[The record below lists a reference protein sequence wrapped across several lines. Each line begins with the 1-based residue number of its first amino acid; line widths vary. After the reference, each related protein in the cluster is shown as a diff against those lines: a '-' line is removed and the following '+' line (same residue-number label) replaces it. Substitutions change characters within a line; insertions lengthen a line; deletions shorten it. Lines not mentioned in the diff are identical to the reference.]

1 MNRLYQYYLSAG
13 QYKKALTVAH
23 ALQIELKNTGVPYN
37 MAGRIY
43 SELGRFDQASDALKR
58 GFEIQPMPQIA
69 YNLGNSLISAGRSK
83 EAVTYFEYFI
93 EFHPDRQD
101 VVKKLQIIK
110 VLANLEEQIQSTP
123 DSTELYVHAA
133 YQYLQLNQRD
143 ISDSLIRLAYSLDPQ
158 NALVK

>member
-1 MNRLYQYYLSAG
+1 
-13 QYKKALTVAH
+13 
-23 ALQIELKNTGVPYN
+23 
-37 MAGRIY
+37 
-43 SELGRFDQASDALKR
+43 
-58 GFEIQPMPQIA
+58 MPQIA

-83 EAVTYFEYFI
+83 EAVTYLEYFI

-110 VLANLEEQIQSTP
+110 VLANLEEQIHSTP

-158 NALVK
+158 NALVKQVLRNPGN